1 MHFFGGDFEGRA
13 LCVWWLWWW
22 AASGEKK
29 KRKKTSFFCQRKNTR
44 EKYL

>member
-13 LCVWWLWWW
+13 LCVWWWWWW

-29 KRKKTSFFCQRKNTR
+29 KKEKNFLLLPTCTR
-44 EKYL
+44 EKSL

>member
-29 KRKKTSFFCQRKNTR
+29 KKEKNFLLLPTCTR
-44 EKYL
+44 EKSL